1 MSNANKHQL
10 IELAGQDGCRI
21 LYCERCDVT
30 ELRIAEFRVNIEPN
44 SMKSL
49 ESMIGQANE
58 KLDQYKTMQTR
69 DELMQ
74 RLMKTIHD

>member
-1 MSNANKHQL
+1 MSNVNKHQL
-10 IELAGQDGCRI
+10 IELANSDGCRI

-30 ELRIAEFRVNIEPN
+30 ELRIGEFRVNIEPD

-49 ESMIGQANE
+49 EILISQAND

-69 DELMQ
+69 DDLMH
-74 RLMKTIHD
+74 RLMKTHY